1 MSLRP
6 PPAAARVLI
15 FGFRHPEFNPLRSRI
30 AWPAPLLCAAFL
42 GSCTPVEPAIEQFYP
57 AHSAT
62 VERVP
67 VILIPGLLGSRLS
80 RADNGV
86 ELWPGTTRKLLT
98 SNYEDLAL
106 RMDPE
111 TLEPIDDG
119 LVPSGLFDGAVG
131 KDFYRRIVKELRE
144 AGGYRLSYPGRD
156 VVQQK
161 ARLYVFTYDWRQDN
175 VKSVQKLDEL
185 IEQIRR
191 DYNDPGLRVDVIAH
205 SMGGLIVRYYERYGT
220 VDVLDGNYFPVT
232 GLGVSKLRRVALLG
246 TPNQGTV
253 TAVHKF
259 LNGYR
264 VGFSGLPT
272 EGVATMPST
281 FQLFPHPLVDWVVD
295 VQGQRLN
302 FDLFDVEFWR
312 GYGWSIFDHR
322 IQRRM
327 DRQRGLWPIQEIFER
342 WFQKRLERG
351 RRFVWSLMV
360 PAGDVPLIKP
370 LLLGGDCVPTPRR
383 LVFENVGGEAI
394 ARLRPE
400 QILVPVPGVDYESMM
415 FEGGDGSV
423 TQSSLLSLQH
433 MGSEVPRYE
442 QESLETERSL
452 LVCARHDALT
462 SNDVLLDSLIEYLLA
477 PDSATKAPAP

>member
-1 MSLRP
+1 M
-6 PPAAARVLI
+6 
-15 FGFRHPEFNPLRSRI
+15 RSRN
-30 AWPAPLLCAAFL
+30 AWPALLFCAAFL

-67 VILIPGLLGSRLS
+67 VILIPGLLGSRLA

-98 SNYEDLAL
+98 SSYEDLAL
-106 RMDPE
+106 RIDPQ

-131 KDFYRRIVKELRE
+131 KDFYRRIVQELRE

-175 VKSVQKLDEL
+175 VKTVQKLDEL

-191 DYNDPGLRVDVIAH
+191 DYKNPSLRVDVIAH
-205 SMGGLIVRYYERYGT
+205 SMGGLIVRYFERYGT
-220 VDVLDGNYFPVT
+220 VDVLDGNSFPVT
-232 GLGVSKLRRVALLG
+232 GAGLSKLRRVVLLG

-281 FQLFPHPLVDWVVD
+281 FQLFPHPLVEWVVNIEGRQLD
-295 VQGQRLN
+295 

-312 GYGWSIFDHR
+312 LYGWSIFDHR

-327 DRQRGLWPIQEIFER
+327 DRHRDVWPLQEIFER
-342 WFQKRLERG
+342 WFEKRLERG

-370 LLLGGDCVPTPRR
+370 LLLGGDCIPTPRR
-383 LVFENVGGEAI
+383 LVFENVGGESV

-400 QILVPVPGVDYESMM
+400 QILVPLPGVDYESMV

-423 TQSSLLSLQH
+423 THSSLLSHQH
-433 MGSEVPRYE
+433 MDGDVPRHE

-452 LVCARHDALT
+452 LVCARHDELT
-462 SNDVLLDSLIEYLLA
+462 SNDVLIDSLIEYLLA
-477 PDSATKAPAP
+477 PEPEPASRAVSH

>member
-1 MSLRP
+1 MRRLAAWLAIP
-6 PPAAARVLI
+6 CCAVFLAACAAIGPAADQL
-15 FGFRHPEFNPLRSRI
+15 
-30 AWPAPLLCAAFL
+30 
-42 GSCTPVEPAIEQFYP
+42 YP

-62 VERVP
+62 LERVP
-67 VILIPGLLGSRLS
+67 LILIPGLLGSRLT
-80 RADNGV
+80 RADDGV

-106 RMDPE
+106 RIDPE

-119 LVPSGLFDGAVG
+119 LVASGLFDAAVG
-131 KDFYRRIVKELRE
+131 RDFYRRIVRELGQ
-144 AGGYRLSYPGRD
+144 AGGYRLMRPGHP

-175 VKSVQKLDEL
+175 VKTVQKLDEL

-191 DYNDPGLRVDVIAH
+191 DYGDPSLRVDVIAH

-220 VDVLDGNYFPVT
+220 VDVLNGNSFPVT
-232 GLGVSKLRRVALLG
+232 RLGLSKLRRVVLLG

-253 TAVHKF
+253 SAVHKF

-264 VGFSGLPT
+264 VGISALPT

-281 FQLFPHPLVDWVVD
+281 FQLFPHPLVDWVVNIN
-295 VQGQRLN
+295 GHHLN
-302 FDLFDVEFWR
+302 FDVFDVEFWR
-312 GYGWSIFDHR
+312 RYEWSIFDHR
-322 IQRRM
+322 IRRRM
-327 DRQRGLWPIQEIFER
+327 DRHRDIWPTQEVFEL
-342 WFQKRLERG
+342 WFQKRLERA

-383 LVFENVGGEAI
+383 LVFENIEGEAI
-394 ARLRPE
+394 ARLLPE
-400 QILVPVPGVDYESMM
+400 QILLPAPGVDYESLM

-423 TQSSLLSLQH
+423 TRSSLLSLQDL
-433 MGSEVPRYE
+433 SREVPRHE
-442 QESLETERSL
+442 QENMETGQSLF
-452 LVCARHDALT
+452 VCARHDGLT
-462 SNDVLLDSLIEYLLA
+462 SNDELLDALIEYLLA
-477 PDSATKAPAP
+477 PDPKP

>member
-1 MSLRP
+1 M
-6 PPAAARVLI
+6 
-15 FGFRHPEFNPLRSRI
+15 RSRI
-30 AWPAPLLCAAFL
+30 AWPALLFCAVLL
-42 GSCTPVEPAIEQFYP
+42 GSCTPVGPAIEQTYP

-67 VILIPGLLGSRLS
+67 VILIPGLLGSRLA

-106 RMDPE
+106 RIDPE

-119 LVPSGLFDGAVG
+119 LVPSGLFDGAIG

-144 AGGYRLSYPGRD
+144 AGGYRPSNPGHA
-156 VVQQK
+156 VIQQK
-161 ARLYVFTYDWRQDN
+161 ARLYVFAYDWRQDN
-175 VKSVQKLDEL
+175 VKTVQKLDEL
-185 IEQIRR
+185 IEQIRL
-191 DYNDPGLRVDVIAH
+191 DYKDPDLRVDVIAH
-205 SMGGLIVRYYERYGT
+205 SMGGLVVRYYERYGA
-220 VDVLDGNYFPVT
+220 VDVLDGNSFPVT
-232 GLGVSKLRRVALLG
+232 GLGHSKLRRVVLLG

-253 TAVHKF
+253 SAVHKF

-281 FQLFPHPLVDWVVD
+281 FQLFPHPLVDWVVNIK
-295 VQGQRLN
+295 GSRLE

-312 GYGWSIFDHR
+312 LYGWSIFDHR

-327 DRQRGLWPIQEIFER
+327 DRHREPWPPQEVFER
-342 WFQKRLERG
+342 WFEKRLARAQ
-351 RRFVWSLMV
+351 RFTWSLMA
-360 PAGDVPLIKP
+360 PAGDLPLIKP
-370 LLLGGDCVPTPRR
+370 LLLGGDCIPTPRR
-383 LVFENVGGEAI
+383 LVFEKVDAESI

-400 QILVPVPGVDYESMM
+400 QILAPLPGVDYESLM
-415 FEGGDGSV
+415 FERGDGSV
-423 TQSSLLSLQH
+423 TQSSLLSHQH
-433 MGSEVPRYE
+433 MDGELPHHG
-442 QESLETERSL
+442 QASLETERSL
-452 LVCARHDALT
+452 LVCARHDELT

-477 PDSATKAPAP
+477 PEPASK

>member
-1 MSLRP
+1 M
-6 PPAAARVLI
+6 VT
-15 FGFRHPEFNPLRSRI
+15 FRFLQPEFNPLRSRI
-30 AWPAPLLCAAFL
+30 AWPALLSCAVLL

-62 VERVP
+62 VARVP
-67 VILIPGLLGSRLS
+67 VILIPGLLGSRLA

-106 RMDPE
+106 RIDPE
-111 TLEPIDDG
+111 TLEPLDDG

-131 KDFYRRIVKELRE
+131 KDFYRRIVQELRE
-144 AGGYRLSYPGRD
+144 AGGYRLSHPGRQ

-161 ARLYVFTYDWRQDN
+161 ARLYVFAYDWRQDN
-175 VKSVQKLDEL
+175 VKTVQKLDEL
-185 IEQIRR
+185 IEQVRR
-191 DYNDPGLRVDVIAH
+191 DYKDPDLRVDVIAH
-205 SMGGLIVRYYERYGT
+205 SMGGLIVRYFERYGT
-220 VDVLDGNYFPVT
+220 ADVLDGNFFPVT
-232 GLGVSKLRRVALLG
+232 GLGVSKLRRVVLLG

-281 FQLFPHPLVDWVVD
+281 FQLFPHPLVEWVVD
-295 VQGQRLN
+295 IQGKRLDL
-302 FDLFDVEFWR
+302 DLFDVEFWR
-312 GYGWSIFDHR
+312 QYHWSIFDHR

-327 DRQRGLWPIQEIFER
+327 DRHRDLWPLQELFER
-342 WFQKRLERG
+342 WFEKRLERG

-360 PAGDVPLIKP
+360 PAGNVPLIKP
-370 LLLGGDCVPTPRR
+370 LLLGGDCIPTPRR
-383 LVFENVGGEAI
+383 LVFENVDGESI
-394 ARLRPE
+394 VRLRPE
-400 QILVPVPGVDYESMM
+400 QLLVPLPGVDYESML

-423 TQSSLLSLQH
+423 TQSSLLSHQH
-433 MGSEVPRYE
+433 MGHDVPRHE
-442 QESLETERSL
+442 QESIEAERSV
-452 LVCARHDALT
+452 LVCERHDALT
-462 SNDVLLDSLIEYLLA
+462 SDDVLLDSLIEYLLA
-477 PDSATKAPAP
+477 PETASNTVPH